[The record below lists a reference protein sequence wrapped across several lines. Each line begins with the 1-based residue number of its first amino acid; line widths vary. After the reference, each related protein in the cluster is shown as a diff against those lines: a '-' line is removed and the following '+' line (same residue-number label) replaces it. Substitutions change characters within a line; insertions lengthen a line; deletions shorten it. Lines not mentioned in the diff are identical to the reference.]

1 MRKSKQETAAT
12 RARIVRSAASAFR
25 ENGISGTGLDD
36 LMAAAG
42 LTHGGFYRHFESKD
56 QVVAEACSVA
66 LSELAEKL
74 AATVSGR
81 SDCSGFEALVTE
93 YLSPR
98 HRDNPANGCPF
109 AALGSEI
116 ARSNDELR
124 AAATEG
130 FIKLVDVVAG
140 QFKRTRPDQAKL
152 RAVVAMSTMIGALT
166 MSRIVTDPD
175 LSTAILQQT
184 GKHLAH
190 A

>member
-1 MRKSKQETAAT
+1 MRKSRQEAAAT
-12 RARIVRSAASAFR
+12 RARIVKSAASEFR
-25 ENGISGTGLDD
+25 ENGISGTGLDN

-66 LSELAEKL
+66 FAELAEQL
-74 AATVSGR
+74 AAAVSVG
-81 SDCSGFEALVTE
+81 GLEALVTE

-98 HRDNPANGCPF
+98 HRDNPADGCPF

-130 FIKLVDVVAG
+130 FMKVVDVVAG
-140 QFKRTRPDQAKL
+140 QFKRTRPDLAKQ

-184 GKHLAH
+184 RKHLAH

>member
-1 MRKSKQETAAT
+1 MRKSKQEAAAT
-12 RARIVRSAASAFR
+12 RARIVRSGASEFR
-25 ENGISGTGLDD
+25 ENGISGTGLND

-42 LTHGGFYRHFESKD
+42 LTHGGFYRHFELKD

-66 LSELAEKL
+66 FAELAERL
-74 AATVSGR
+74 AAAVSGR
-81 SDCSGFEALVTE
+81 SDCSGFEALVAE

-98 HRDNPANGCPF
+98 HRDNPADGCPF

-124 AAATEG
+124 TAATEG
-130 FIKLVDVVAG
+130 FMKLVDVVAG
-140 QFKRTRPDQAKL
+140 QFKRTRPDLAKQ
-152 RAVVAMSTMIGALT
+152 RAAVAMSTMIGALI

-175 LSTAILQQT
+175 MSTAILQQT
-184 GKHLAH
+184 SKVLAH

>member
-12 RARIVRSAASAFR
+12 RVRIVTSAASAFR

-56 QVVAEACSVA
+56 QVLAEACSVA
-66 LSELAEKL
+66 FDELAERL

-81 SDCSGFEALVTE
+81 SDCSGFEALVAE
-93 YLSPR
+93 YLSPN

-124 AAATEG
+124 AVATEG
-130 FIKLVDVVAG
+130 FMKLVNVVAG
-140 QFKRTRPDQAKL
+140 HFKRTRPDLAKQK
-152 RAVVAMSTMIGALT
+152 AVVALSTMIGALT

-184 GKHLAH
+184 GKRLAH